1 MFQPVPNN
9 PSFPQLEEAVLAFWK
24 ERKIYEQSL
33 AQRAGAPRFV
43 FYEGPPTANG
53 MPHPGHTLRAIK
65 DLFPRYKTMRGYLC
79 ERKAGWDTHGLPVEV
94 EVCKELGIHAKEE
107 IEAYG
112 IEPFIHKCQA
122 SVWRYMKEWER
133 LTERIGFWIHL
144 DEAYVTY
151 HQSYVE
157 SVWWSLKNLFDRGL
171 LYQGHKIVWW
181 WAQGGTA
188 LSSGEVGQGYREVA
202 DPSVYVLFPLLD
214 DDGKKT
220 DTSLLVWTT
229 TPWTLPSNQFAAVNS
244 KYEYATFEDPELP
257 PGNNK
262 VVIAVEAQAVWEI
275 LNKRE
280 PGKKLRLIPGSSVEG
295 RKLAG
300 RRYVPPFNYFYAAD
314 GNRKGNLK
322 DGGEDYVAWRV
333 LDNPFVELESGSGIV
348 HMAPAFGE
356 VDFTLLPFEQNRFAG
371 DDGPKLICP
380 VAPDGKFTAE
390 VPNYQGRWVKD
401 CDKDIIR
408 DLKTRGLLFYQA
420 QYVHDYPFCWRAEDD
435 PLIQYPRKS
444 WFIRTTQFVREML
457 DNNEQIN
464 WLPEHIKH
472 GRFGNFLETNVD
484 WALSRERYWGTP
496 LPIWVCEQ
504 TGKMEAVASY
514 DELLQ
519 KPGVSGTEVWDAAK
533 KANPSLA
540 DDLKVHKP
548 YIDAITYDSPFAAGA
563 RMKRVSEVIDC
574 WYDSGA
580 MPFAQWGYRG
590 EDGPRVAREK
600 FREQFPADFIAEGLD
615 QTRGWFY
622 SQLAISTMLFG
633 GRGQVQGSKFK
644 VQSSGESAS
653 TLNLEQGTL
662 NSAYPHPFRNC
673 IVWGLMLGE
682 WWESPDGKQV
692 FLTEAEAK
700 QKLGDKYAKRV
711 GKLSKSKRN
720 YREPQTI
727 FDTYGADALR
737 WYLFAN
743 QPPWSSIL
751 YAERAIRD
759 TIPEFILRLWNCYSF
774 FVIYANIDGFDP
786 VSPAS
791 GGRQP
796 PDGSARVI
804 ATDQGANAPRS
815 PRERSE
821 LDRWILSELNR
832 TCAAVAERMD
842 AYDNYEACK
851 RINAFVDGLSNWY
864 VRRSRDRFW
873 AKMDSEHRQEKL
885 DAYWT
890 LYECLVTT
898 CKLIAPF
905 TPFLAETMWRNL
917 ASASAS
923 GGRQPPDGPAESVH
937 LCEFPTGDNSVVD
950 ETLSTRMQLLRE
962 IASLGLSARMANK
975 LKVRQPLAKVEVIL
989 SDTKHQAWLEE
1000 HDELLKDE
1008 LNVKKIE
1015 YTTKADQYITYQVQ
1029 PNFKKLGP
1037 RLGKLLPACKQALTT
1052 ADGGKLLAE
1061 MTASGKVTL
1070 TLDGQPVELDSE
1082 DIQVRLQAKPGW
1094 AAAQGAGCVVVL
1106 ATELTLELIDEGKA
1120 RDLVRI
1126 IQDRRKELDLQFTDR
1141 IEVGI
1146 VGASA
1151 DLRRAIEANR
1161 DYLCSETLAAKLVFE
1176 SLSGVE
1182 GVEVEIGDEKITLY
1196 LKKAAS

>member
-1 MFQPVPNN
+1 
-9 PSFPQLEEAVLAFWK
+9 
-24 ERKIYEQSL
+24 
-33 AQRAGAPRFV
+33 
-43 FYEGPPTANG
+43 
-53 MPHPGHTLRAIK
+53 
-65 DLFPRYKTMRGYLC
+65 
-79 ERKAGWDTHGLPVEV
+79 
-94 EVCKELGIHAKEE
+94 
-107 IEAYG
+107 
-112 IEPFIHKCQA
+112 
-122 SVWRYMKEWER
+122 
-133 LTERIGFWIHL
+133 
-144 DEAYVTY
+144 
-151 HQSYVE
+151 
-157 SVWWSLKNLFDRGL
+157 
-171 LYQGHKIVWW
+171 
-181 WAQGGTA
+181 
-188 LSSGEVGQGYREVA
+188 
-202 DPSVYVLFPLLD
+202 
-214 DDGKKT
+214 
-220 DTSLLVWTT
+220 
-229 TPWTLPSNQFAAVNS
+229 
-244 KYEYATFEDPELP
+244 
-257 PGNNK
+257 
-262 VVIAVEAQAVWEI
+262 
-275 LNKRE
+275 
-280 PGKKLRLIPGSSVEG
+280 
-295 RKLAG
+295 
-300 RRYVPPFNYFYAAD
+300 
-314 GNRKGNLK
+314 
-322 DGGEDYVAWRV
+322 
-333 LDNPFVELESGSGIV
+333 
-348 HMAPAFGE
+348 
-356 VDFTLLPFEQNRFAG
+356 
-371 DDGPKLICP
+371 
-380 VAPDGKFTAE
+380 
-390 VPNYQGRWVKD
+390 
-401 CDKDIIR
+401 
-408 DLKTRGLLFYQA
+408 
-420 QYVHDYPFCWRAEDD
+420 
-435 PLIQYPRKS
+435 
-444 WFIRTTQFVREML
+444 
-457 DNNEQIN
+457 
-464 WLPEHIKH
+464 
-472 GRFGNFLETNVD
+472 
-484 WALSRERYWGTP
+484 
-496 LPIWVCEQ
+496 
-504 TGKMEAVASY
+504 
-514 DELLQ
+514 
-519 KPGVSGTEVWDAAK
+519 
-533 KANPSLA
+533 
-540 DDLKVHKP
+540 
-548 YIDAITYDSPFAAGA
+548 
-563 RMKRVSEVIDC
+563 
-574 WYDSGA
+574 
-580 MPFAQWGYRG
+580 
-590 EDGPRVAREK
+590 
-600 FREQFPADFIAEGLD
+600 
-615 QTRGWFY
+615 
-622 SQLAISTMLFG
+622 
-633 GRGQVQGSKFK
+633 
-644 VQSSGESAS
+644 
-653 TLNLEQGTL
+653 
-662 NSAYPHPFRNC
+662 
-673 IVWGLMLGE
+673 
-682 WWESPDGKQV
+682 
-692 FLTEAEAK
+692 
-700 QKLGDKYAKRV
+700 
-711 GKLSKSKRN
+711 
-720 YREPQTI
+720 
-727 FDTYGADALR
+727 
-737 WYLFAN
+737 LFAN

>member
-1 MFQPVPNN
+1 MN
-9 PSFPQLEEAVLAFWK
+9 A
-24 ERKIYEQSL
+24 
-33 AQRAGAPRFV
+33 
-43 FYEGPPTANG
+43 
-53 MPHPGHTLRAIK
+53 
-65 DLFPRYKTMRGYLC
+65 
-79 ERKAGWDTHGLPVEV
+79 
-94 EVCKELGIHAKEE
+94 
-107 IEAYG
+107 
-112 IEPFIHKCQA
+112 
-122 SVWRYMKEWER
+122 
-133 LTERIGFWIHL
+133 
-144 DEAYVTY
+144 
-151 HQSYVE
+151 
-157 SVWWSLKNLFDRGL
+157 
-171 LYQGHKIVWW
+171 
-181 WAQGGTA
+181 
-188 LSSGEVGQGYREVA
+188 
-202 DPSVYVLFPLLD
+202 
-214 DDGKKT
+214 
-220 DTSLLVWTT
+220 
-229 TPWTLPSNQFAAVNS
+229 
-244 KYEYATFEDPELP
+244 
-257 PGNNK
+257 
-262 VVIAVEAQAVWEI
+262 
-275 LNKRE
+275 
-280 PGKKLRLIPGSSVEG
+280 
-295 RKLAG
+295 
-300 RRYVPPFNYFYAAD
+300 
-314 GNRKGNLK
+314 
-322 DGGEDYVAWRV
+322 
-333 LDNPFVELESGSGIV
+333 
-348 HMAPAFGE
+348 
-356 VDFTLLPFEQNRFAG
+356 
-371 DDGPKLICP
+371 
-380 VAPDGKFTAE
+380 VAPDGKFTGE
-390 VPNYQGRWVKD
+390 GPDYCRGRWVKD

-408 DLKTRGLLFYQA
+408 DLKQRGLLYHQE
-420 QYVHDYPFCWRAEDD
+420 QYVHDYPFCWRAEED
-435 PLIQYPRKS
+435 PLIQYPRRS
-444 WFIRTTQFVREML
+444 WFIRTTAFKDEML
-457 DNNEQIN
+457 ANNERIY

-514 DELLQ
+514 DELLK
-519 KPGVSGTEVWDAAK
+519 KPGVKGAEVWDAAK
-533 KANPSLA
+533 KANPSLN

-548 YIDAITYDSPFAAGA
+548 YIDEITYDSPFAAGA
-563 RMKRVSEVIDC
+563 RMKRVPEVIDC

-590 EDGPRVAREK
+590 EDGPPAAREK

-633 GRGQVQGSKFK
+633 GESSELEGQRSEVRDQI
-644 VQSSGESAS
+644 
-653 TLNLEQGTL
+653 NLKSEIRNL
-662 NSAYPHPFRNC
+662 KSEYPHPFRNC

-751 YAERAIRD
+751 YAERAIKD

-774 FVIYANIDGFDP
+774 FVIYANIDGFEAALSRGLTDP
-786 VSPAS
+786 GTTAAS
-791 GGRQP
+791 EN
-796 PDGSARVI
+796 ARGNQR
-804 ATDQGANAPRS
+804 AAPPRS
-815 PRERSE
+815 PSERSE

-832 TCAAVAERMD
+832 TCAAVVERMD
-842 AYDNYEACK
+842 NYDNYEACK

-873 AKMDSEHRQEKL
+873 AKMDSEHKEDKL

-890 LYECLVTT
+890 LYECLITT

-905 TPFLAETMWRNL
+905 TPFIAETMWRNL
-917 ASASAS
+917 AESVMK
-923 GGRQPPDGPAESVH
+923 GGGPGEFSFPESVH
-937 LCEFPTGDNSVVD
+937 LCSYPTGDASAID
-950 ETLSTRMQLLRE
+950 EALSTRMQLLRE

-989 SDTKHQAWLEE
+989 VETTHQKWLEE

-1015 YTTKADQYITYQVQ
+1015 YTTNADQYITYQVQ

-1070 TLDGQPVELDSE
+1070 NLDGQTVDLDSE

-1106 ATELTLELIDEGKA
+1106 ATELTPELIDEGKA

-1126 IQDRRKELDLQFTDR
+1126 IQDRRKELNLEFTDR
-1141 IEVGI
+1141 IEIGI
-1146 VGASA
+1146 VDASA
-1151 DLRRAIEANR
+1151 DLCRAIEANR
-1161 DYLCSETLAAKLVFE
+1161 DYICSETLAVRLVFE
-1176 SLSGVE
+1176 ALPGVE
-1182 GVEVEIGDEKITLY
+1182 GIEVEIGDEKIKLY
-1196 LKKAAS
+1196 VKR